1 MCRFHGK
8 AIMTAVVVEM
18 KEVYILLA
26 GLSSS
31 PVAHYI
37 LGVSYTESCVLH
49 LARYSSYIM
58 QEQLFAAFLAHFVI
72 HLMICLLLPWLHPM
86 SSFQ

>member
-1 MCRFHGK
+1 MCVCVCRFHVK

-72 HLMICLLLPWLHPM
+72 HLMI
-86 SSFQ
+86 

>member
-1 MCRFHGK
+1 MCVCRFHVK

-37 LGVSYTESCVLH
+37 LGVSYTETCVLH
-49 LARYSSYIM
+49 LARYSSFIM
-58 QEQLFAAFLAHFVI
+58 QDNCLQHF
-72 HLMICLLLPWLHPM
+72 
-86 SSFQ
+86 

>member
-1 MCRFHGK
+1 MMFKHISPIVMCVCVCVCRFHVK

-49 LARYSSYIM
+49 LARYR
-58 QEQLFAAFLAHFVI
+58 
-72 HLMICLLLPWLHPM
+72 HL
-86 SSFQ
+86 

>member
-1 MCRFHGK
+1 MCVCRFHVK
-8 AIMTAVVVEM
+8 VIMTAVVVEM

-37 LGVSYTESCVLH
+37 LGVSYTESCVLY
-49 LARYSSYIM
+49 LARYR
-58 QEQLFAAFLAHFVI
+58 
-72 HLMICLLLPWLHPM
+72 HL
-86 SSFQ
+86 